1 MSTLKNTV
9 REWPKCETPPT
20 EADRL
25 GDKDEAPV
33 EILSLDSPL
42 LPSLRVNFGF
52 HWDVGDKVTRTSTVM
67 EESGLLVISLLF
79 GGKSGLTQINGL
91 RLWPPWRLRT
101 GGSRLGGPG
110 GFPRHGWSV
119 ASIGKASVHSPV
131 FETKPAIVPSA
142 DGISWK
148 TSWSLV

>member
-42 LPSLRVNFGF
+42 LLSLWVNFGF
-52 HWDVGDKVTRTSTVM
+52 HWDVGDPY
-67 EESGLLVISLLF
+67 LH
-79 GGKSGLTQINGL
+79 
-91 RLWPPWRLRT
+91 RT
-101 GGSRLGGPG
+101 GREWTAGDIFTLWWQEWSYSNTWAPTVATLATEDRGQPVGGTRRLPQAWTERG
-110 GFPRHGWSV
+110 
-119 ASIGKASVHSPV
+119 
-131 FETKPAIVPSA
+131 
-142 DGISWK
+142 
-148 TSWSLV
+148 